1 MLFTD
6 ARTPLGRLRAFDRE
20 LTVRYADA
28 IIHRHFEEATRI
40 YDRRRAARRAILT
53 AEELGGDRAA
63 VPSV

>member
-1 MLFTD
+1 MLFTA

-20 LTVRYADA
+20 LTVRYADD
-28 IIHRHFEEATRI
+28 IVHRHFEEATRI

-53 AEELGGDRAA
+53 AEALGGDRAA